1 MLKYIGKRLLWMI
14 PIIIGV
20 SFIIF
25 FLFSLPGLGTYIVN
39 GIKQKDIPVVMGG
52 TITLAVLF
60 AFVMLAVDLAYALA
74 DPRIKA
80 KYSGKRG

>member
-25 FLFSLPGLGTYIVN
+25 FLIDLVPGDPGSIILGSN
-39 GIKQKDIPVVMGG
+39 
-52 TITLAVLF
+52 
-60 AFVMLAVDLAYALA
+60 A
-74 DPRIKA
+74 D
-80 KYSGKRG
+80 